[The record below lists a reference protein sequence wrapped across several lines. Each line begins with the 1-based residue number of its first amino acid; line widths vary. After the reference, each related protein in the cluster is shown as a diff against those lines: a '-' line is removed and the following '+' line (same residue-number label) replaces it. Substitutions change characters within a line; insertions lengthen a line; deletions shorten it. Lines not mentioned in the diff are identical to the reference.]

1 MMVNICVWDARFS
14 AGCRNPDLL
23 WPLNSLA
30 YSLTS
35 LHRLVFPAFCHLS
48 FVISQHI
55 HGSSSLPPSCLSPL
69 FRIHGERACTHK
81 HMSAKQKPHLA
92 PGDFFFLRCYLERV
106 QRYKAE
112 LCMPCECIERDYN
125 KLLAWGCSIL
135 TYAHCTFIFLSQ
147 NKGGHC

>member
-35 LHRLVFPAFCHLS
+35 LHRLVFPTFCHLS

-55 HGSSSLPPSCLSPL
+55 HGSSSLAALPNPRQVSA
-69 FRIHGERACTHK
+69 RARTNIC
-81 HMSAKQKPHLA
+81 Q
-92 PGDFFFLRCYLERV
+92 
-106 QRYKAE
+106 
-112 LCMPCECIERDYN
+112 
-125 KLLAWGCSIL
+125 
-135 TYAHCTFIFLSQ
+135 Q
-147 NKGGHC
+147 NKSLTWHPGNFFSFAATWREYKGTKQSCACHVSAPKETIISYWHEDAAFWLLHIARSFSYHKTKVSLLS